1 MAYPNSVATDSD
13 LYLAKNQLATQLDGS
28 IDAVV
33 TTITVDS
40 TTGFPTVG
48 FVTIDSE
55 VIKYTG
61 TTATQFT
68 GCTRGADGT
77 GATSHTDNAPVRHT
91 VVAAHHNAL
100 KDEAIAVEGDLLNG
114 IRKNVWSNIL
124 PNGEMEIWNRGTSTV
139 FSTSSGTA
147 GADGWTYIADG
158 GTPPTVTVER
168 SSSPKDSGDFALR
181 LNITSA
187 GSGSTNS
194 YIRQDIADVNQYV
207 GKQMTLSVRVRCN
220 VASLARV
227 SIRDTSGSSYSS
239 FHTGDSTFQTLTVTR
254 TISAST
260 SVIAIEMGVL
270 ATTMAVADI
279 YIDRA
284 ILVVGSV
291 TPEHTPVNTKT
302 DILRLF
308 PTFQIL
314 QVLDTKVNSSTT
326 TTSTSFVDTGLSLA
340 ITPKTR
346 NSKILVLIWG
356 VLSASDAT
364 ALNEGI
370 TAVFRDSTDLTSGT
384 DRSLKTLVQVGGQNI
399 QVPCAYTVLDTP
411 DTLSSVTYKLRIRSG
426 AGTTTTG
433 WGASGGTGLRSE
445 MVLVEVLLSGAN

>member
-1 MAYPNSVATDSD
+1 VNSKSTTLAGALTSSGGNNGADIEVTD
-13 LYLAKNQLATQLDGS
+13 
-28 IDAVV
+28 
-33 TTITVDS
+33 
-40 TTGFPTVG
+40 TTGFPSSG
-48 FVTIDSE
+48 FITIDQEAIS
-55 VIKYTG
+55 YTSILSG
-61 TTATQFT
+61 PPRFS
-68 GCTRGADGT
+68 GIVRGADGT
-77 GATSHTDNAPVRHT
+77 TATAHSAGST
-91 VVAAHHNAL
+91 VKHNVIAAHHNAP
-100 KDEAIAVEGDLLNG
+100 KDEIIAVEQDLVNG
-114 IRKNVWSNIL
+114 VRQNVWDNIL

-139 FSTSSGTA
+139 VSGTGSSA
-147 GADGWTYIADG
+147 LADGWTYIADG
-158 GTPPTVTVER
+158 GTPPTVTLARE
-168 SSSPKDSGDFALR
+168 STTKDSGDFSLR

-187 GSGSTNS
+187 GSGSSNA
-194 YIRQDIADVNQYV
+194 YIRQDIQDVNQYV
-207 GKQMTLSVRVRCN
+207 GKAMTLSVRIRCN
-220 VASLARV
+220 TASLVRA
-227 SIRDTSGSSYSS
+227 SIRDSSGSTFSS

-260 SVIAIEMGVL
+260 SVIAIEIGVL
-270 ATTMAVADI
+270 GTTMAVADV
-279 YIDRA
+279 YIDRGV
-284 ILVVGSV
+284 LVLGSV
-291 TPEHTPVNTKT
+291 TPSHVPFNTKA

-356 VLSASDAT
+356 VLSATDAT

-433 WGASGGTGLRSE
+433 WGQSGGTGLRSE
-445 MVLVEVLLSGAN
+445 MILVEVLLSGAN